1 MTTQEAKLK
10 PRDLAAKEGKTVI
23 CRIMG
28 PMIAVFY
35 PYRRS
40 GDMYIVDSDKEVTHC
55 CQCDQDFPTEGF
67 LEHVNTHNSKLRKYP
82 DFIINRGLV
91 APAERE

>member
-1 MTTQEAKLK
+1 MTTQEAKLE

-23 CRIMG
+23 YRIMG
-28 PMIAVFY
+28 PMVAVFY

-40 GDMYIVDSDKEVTHC
+40 GDMYVVGPEEVTHC

-67 LEHVNTHNSKLRKYP
+67 LEHVNTHNSKLKKFP
-82 DFIINRGLV
+82 DIIIDSGLV
-91 APAERE
+91 APAETE